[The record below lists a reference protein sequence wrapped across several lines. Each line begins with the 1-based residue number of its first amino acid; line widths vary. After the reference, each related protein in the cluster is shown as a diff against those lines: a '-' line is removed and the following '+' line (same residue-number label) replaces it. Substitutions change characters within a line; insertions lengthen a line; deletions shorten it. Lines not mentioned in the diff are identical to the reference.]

1 MCPVGKCLLILSRLF
16 TEHPEMLEMFSFKN
30 IGSAENFKSDERA
43 LRQARKTMEAVNLA
57 VSRLNDT
64 TALVRMLKG
73 LGARHVD
80 YKVKEEHYGVS
91 TRESMWGSGGESGDY
106 MEI

>member
-1 MCPVGKCLLILSRLF
+1 
-16 TEHPEMLEMFSFKN
+16 MLEMFSFKN
-30 IGSAENFKSDERA
+30 MGSAENFKSDERA

-57 VSRLNDT
+57 VSRLHDT

-73 LGARHVD
+73 LGARHVN